1 MTFAKGQSGNPNGRP
16 KKATVADLRDLARS
30 KCPEMLDV
38 LVKIALDEEKAAA
51 ARVTAAS
58 AVIDRGYGRPP
69 QSLADPDG
77 NPISWMDFL
86 LGARTRALSEQA
98 ETVQ

>member
-1 MTFAKGQSGNPNGRP
+1 MPFQKGQSGNPGGRA
-16 KKATVADLRDLARS
+16 KVDGDLRELARS
-30 KCPEMLDV
+30 KCPEMIDV
-38 LVKIALDEEKAAA
+38 LVKIALDEQKNAS

-58 AVIDRGYGRPP
+58 AVIDRGYGKPP

-86 LGARTRALSEQA
+86 LGARSRALAEQA

>member
-1 MTFAKGQSGNPNGRP
+1 MAFEKGKSGNPGGRP
-16 KKATVADLRDLARS
+16 KADGDLREIARL
-30 KCPEMLDV
+30 KCPKMLDV
-38 LVKIALDEEKAAA
+38 LVAIAEDENKPSA

-58 AVIDRGYGRPP
+58 AVLDRGYGKPP

-86 LGARTRALSEQA
+86 LGARSRALADEH
-98 ETVQ
+98 ETAH

>member
-1 MTFAKGQSGNPNGRP
+1 MAFVKGQSGNPNGRP
-16 KKATVADLRDLARS
+16 KKATIEDLRELARS

-38 LVKIALDEEKAAA
+38 LVKIAQDEQKNAS

-58 AVIDRGYGRPP
+58 AVLDRGYGKPP

-86 LGARTRALSEQA
+86 LAARSRAFADQ